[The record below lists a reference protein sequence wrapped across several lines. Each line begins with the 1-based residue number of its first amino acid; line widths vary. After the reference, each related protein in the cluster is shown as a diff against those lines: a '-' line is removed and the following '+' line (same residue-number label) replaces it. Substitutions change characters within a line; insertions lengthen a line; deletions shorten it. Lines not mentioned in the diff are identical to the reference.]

1 MQPSVSIIKVM
12 LFDDNNTLRESL
24 QEIINDSDQCEV
36 VGSFPNGLQAIEE
49 IEKSHPH
56 VIIMDI
62 NMPEESGIITTKRIK
77 ETFPGIQIIMQTVFD
92 DDENVFAAIA
102 AGASGY
108 ILKNYSSESLIEAI
122 QQVYEGGS
130 SMSPSI
136 ARKVLSHLQNNK
148 IENADYKL
156 TLREREVLN
165 YLVLGLPYKQ
175 IAVKMNI
182 TYDTVRSHMKKI
194 YEKLHVSSM
203 TEAVVI
209 AVKHQLVQ

>member
-24 QEIINDSDQCEV
+24 QEIINDSDHCVV

-49 IEKSHPH
+49 IDKSHPH

-62 NMPEESGIITTKRIK
+62 NMPEESGILTTKRIK

-156 TLREREVLN
+156 TLREKEVLN
-165 YLVLGLPYKQ
+165 YLVMGLPYKQ
-175 IAVKMNI
+175 IADKMNI

-194 YEKLHVSSM
+194 YEKLHVASM
-203 TEAVVI
+203 TEAVVK
-209 AVKHQLVQ
+209 AVKHQLHK

>member
-24 QEIINDSDQCEV
+24 QEIINDSDHCEV

-108 ILKNYSSESLIEAI
+108 ILKNYSSESLI
-122 QQVYEGGS
+122 S
-130 SMSPSI
+130 S
-136 ARKVLSHLQNNK
+136 KF
-148 IENADYKL
+148 
-156 TLREREVLN
+156 
-165 YLVLGLPYKQ
+165 
-175 IAVKMNI
+175 
-182 TYDTVRSHMKKI
+182 
-194 YEKLHVSSM
+194 
-203 TEAVVI
+203 
-209 AVKHQLVQ
+209 

>member
-1 MQPSVSIIKVM
+1 MIKV
-12 LFDDNNTLRESL
+12 LIFDDNADRRDSL
-24 QEIINDSDQCEV
+24 DMLIQSTEGLQWQ
-36 VGSFPNGLQAIEE
+36 GSFPDASDAVNVVSATR
-49 IEKSHPH
+49 PD
-56 VIIMDI
+56 VILMDI
-62 NMPEESGIITTKRIK
+62 GMPGVTGIEATALIK
-77 ETFPGIQIIMQTVFD
+77 QKFPEVQIIMQTVFD

-156 TLREREVLN
+156 TLREKEVLN

-194 YEKLHVSSM
+194 YEKLHEIGRAHV
-203 TEAVVI
+203 
-209 AVKHQLVQ
+209 